1 MRSARMLLG
10 SAIVVAF
17 LAGCSSDP
25 PPGPGPGP
33 GPDPGSGSGATP
45 TSQSVPDPCTLVAK
59 DAVSAAVGGAVGDP
73 TADLVSAPGFEGGR
87 QCNFRTADGRGIFT
101 LTIFPV
107 TPELFAIDKQQS
119 VGSVEDVAGLGD
131 AAFFVGYN
139 SLHVLKGQYLLQL
152 GLAQVKYD
160 PDTSLSHLKS
170 LAKSSVDK
178 L

>member
-1 MRSARMLLG
+1 MRPARILLT

-25 PPGPGPGP
+25 PGPGP
-33 GPDPGSGSGATP
+33 GPDPGSGGGSAP
-45 TSQSVPDPCTLVAK
+45 TGPSVPDPCTFVTK
-59 DAVSAAVGGAVGDP
+59 DAVSAAVGGTVGDP

-87 QCNFRTADGRGIFT
+87 QCSFRTVEGRGIFT

-107 TPELFAIDKQQS
+107 TPELFAIDKRES
-119 VGSVEDVAGLGD
+119 MGSIEDVAGLGD
-131 AAFFVGYN
+131 AAFAVGYK

-152 GLAQVKYD
+152 GLEQLKYD
-160 PDTSLSHLKS
+160 PDTSMQHLKTLARSS
-170 LAKSSVDK
+170 LDK